1 MKKILNWF
9 KERMPSKRKLIQ
21 VYAAL
26 LFNANL
32 KGFRTGNIYKGPV
45 KNICSPGLGCYS
57 CPGAVGACPLGAL
70 QNSLSAS
77 NKTAPYYVFG
87 IIILYGFLFGRWIC
101 GFLCPFGLIQ
111 ELLHKIPTPKI
122 KKNKVTRVLTYF
134 KYVILVFFVILLP
147 LAYAFRNFPLPG
159 FCKYICP
166 AGTLEGAMGLLSN
179 SVNESYLRMLGPLF
193 TWKFLLMVS
202 ILVACVFVFRLF
214 CRFLCPLG
222 ALYGLFNKISLV
234 GVRVDRENCT
244 DCGLCI
250 GECKMDVKKVGDAE
264 CIQCGACI
272 SACPT
277 NAIQW
282 NGSKFFLA
290 PNAIGNADAEN
301 EEEKQKAEAQAKK
314 LKTRNTVIKIVVGV
328 LMAAVLGTAL
338 VYFNFIDGQ
347 DENTFL
353 PEQEETTTP
362 DTNNPGTT
370 DPETP
375 AKPPVGT
382 KVGNTCPTISLDIVD
397 STEKFNVQKETS
409 EGRVVILN
417 FWYTTCG
424 PCLEELPYFYEV
436 ATDYADCVSVAAVHI
451 EQPNIEV
458 TDFILNDSGHP
469 EWNDGKM
476 TIGWDT
482 GTKLIN
488 LFNIQACP
496 VTVVI
501 NTDGVITDYFVGGL
515 HKDELVAAVEKAL
528 GE

>member
-1 MKKILNWF
+1 
-9 KERMPSKRKLIQ
+9 
-21 VYAAL
+21 
-26 LFNANL
+26 
-32 KGFRTGNIYKGPV
+32 
-45 KNICSPGLGCYS
+45 
-57 CPGAVGACPLGAL
+57 
-70 QNSLSAS
+70 
-77 NKTAPYYVFG
+77 
-87 IIILYGFLFGRWIC
+87 
-101 GFLCPFGLIQ
+101 
-111 ELLHKIPTPKI
+111 
-122 KKNKVTRVLTYF
+122 
-134 KYVILVFFVILLP
+134 
-147 LAYAFRNFPLPG
+147 
-159 FCKYICP
+159 
-166 AGTLEGAMGLLSN
+166 
-179 SVNESYLRMLGPLF
+179 
-193 TWKFLLMVS
+193 
-202 ILVACVFVFRLF
+202 
-214 CRFLCPLG
+214 
-222 ALYGLFNKISLV
+222 
-234 GVRVDRENCT
+234 
-244 DCGLCI
+244 
-250 GECKMDVKKVGDAE
+250 MDVKKVGDAE

-290 PNAIGNADAEN
+290 PNAIGIPNAEN
-301 EEEKQKAEAQAKK
+301 EEEKKKAEAQAKK
-314 LKTRNTVIKIVVGV
+314 LKTRNTIIKIVVGV

-353 PEQEETTTP
+353 PGFEESTQP
-362 DTNNPGTT
+362 DNNSGTT
-370 DPETP
+370 DPDTP
-375 AKPPVGT
+375 AVKPPVGT
-382 KVGNTCPTISLDIVD
+382 KVEQTCPNISLDIVD

-436 ATDYADCVSVAAVHI
+436 ATDYADRVSVAAVHI

-482 GTKLIN
+482 GMKLIN

-501 NTDGVITDYFVGGL
+501 NTDGVITDYFVGSL